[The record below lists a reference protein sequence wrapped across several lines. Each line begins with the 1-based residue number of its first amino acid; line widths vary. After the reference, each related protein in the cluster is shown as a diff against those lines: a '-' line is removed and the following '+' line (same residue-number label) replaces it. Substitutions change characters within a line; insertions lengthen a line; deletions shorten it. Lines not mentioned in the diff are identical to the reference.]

1 MSDSLSARLRKI
13 KLLVLDVDGV
23 LTDAGMYYSARGEE
37 LKKFN
42 TRDGMG
48 IALIKDVG
56 IPTAIVTGESSEI
69 VQRRAEK
76 LRIEDIYLE
85 TKDKSVALDE
95 LLEKYGLTADQVA
108 FIGDDLNDLP
118 VLKRVGLAVTVADG
132 APANKKLA
140 HYITEKKGGEG
151 AVRELCDLL
160 VESHKG
166 S

>member
-1 MSDSLSARLRKI
+1 MNDSLSARLRKI

-23 LTDAGMYYSARGEE
+23 LTDAGMYYGSRGEE

-48 IALIKDVG
+48 IALIRDVG
-56 IPTAIVTGESSEI
+56 IPTAIVTSESSEI

-76 LRIEDIYLE
+76 LRIEDVYLE
-85 TKDKSVALDE
+85 TKDKSIALDE

-132 APANKKLA
+132 APANKELA
-140 HYITEKKGGEG
+140 HYVTEKKGGEG

-160 VESHKG
+160 VESHEG